1 MFNEDD
7 NDDEFNGDFLKGDV
21 ERFESSNGEGIGFLD
36 SDRWEALIDHFLM
49 NGSYKKVVD
58 CADEAISQYSYNP
71 HFKLRKSQAFLA
83 LGKLKDSINIISD
96 LENIGFNSFELL
108 ITKATIFSQLKD
120 TVNAIK
126 YFREA
131 LDIAEPEEKDET
143 FFDLAMEYQNNDQ
156 YQMAIDVLK
165 EAIKINP
172 KNEGAIYEIAYCY
185 DNLKEYEKSI
195 QCYLDFIDDNPYSF
209 TAWYNL
215 GNAYSRLD
223 NNEKAIWAYDYCTII
238 NDEFGPVYFN
248 LGNAFLGID
257 KYQKAIE
264 AFTRSIDLDGDDSIT
279 FCYIGECH
287 EQLNELELAKLFY
300 KRSLELTPSL
310 PDAWLGLGI
319 VKDLEGDTQEGIIL
333 ITKAV
338 ELDPD
343 NAGIYHV
350 LAGAYEK
357 LENFELADENYQLS
371 LTLDPKDEECL
382 MNYIQ
387 FLSEISLLEAIE
399 FLNLFEQTTSDNEIT
414 PILRVNLLWMM
425 GDKEHSI
432 HLFKECLVNNREK
445 AMELFDVNSSLN
457 NVTEFVLLCE

>member
-1 MFNEDD
+1 MMN
-7 NDDEFNGDFLKGDV
+7 
-21 ERFESSNGEGIGFLD
+21 LD
-36 SDRWEALIDHFLM
+36 
-49 NGSYKKVVD
+49 
-58 CADEAISQYSYNP
+58 
-71 HFKLRKSQAFLA
+71 
-83 LGKLKDSINIISD
+83 
-96 LENIGFNSFELL
+96 
-108 ITKATIFSQLKD
+108 
-120 TVNAIK
+120 
-126 YFREA
+126 
-131 LDIAEPEEKDET
+131 
-143 FFDLAMEYQNNDQ
+143 
-156 YQMAIDVLK
+156 
-165 EAIKINP
+165 
-172 KNEGAIYEIAYCY
+172 
-185 DNLKEYEKSI
+185 
-195 QCYLDFIDDNPYSF
+195 QCIL
-209 TAWYNL
+209 TW
-215 GNAYSRLD
+215 GMH
-223 NNEKAIWAYDYCTII
+223 
-238 NDEFGPVYFN
+238 
-248 LGNAFLGID
+248 FLGID